1 MKFKSIVF
9 GAVLSTALTIT
20 AFANNP
26 PFKTAKN
33 IISEF
38 AESHVYTDA
47 NKLSRLLS
55 EDAIL
60 KFTRGDVVLTQN
72 QTSIMKLAK
81 QNDGVIQNCSTRI
94 KLIGSSEA
102 LVMAQ
107 VNFIYEDFT
116 IENFITIEL
125 DKNQGWQITR
135 INKFFTNAEKPRII
149 TRR

>member
-1 MKFKSIVF
+1 MKFKLIVL
-9 GAVLSTALTIT
+9 GAVLSIALTLT
-20 AFANNP
+20 AFADNRP
-26 PFKTAKN
+26 LKTAKN

-38 AESHVYTDA
+38 AESHVNTDA

-60 KFTRGDVVLTQN
+60 KFSKGDEVLTQHS
-72 QTSIMKLAK
+72 TAIMKLAK
-81 QNDGVIQNCSTRI
+81 QNNGVIQNCSTRME
-94 KLIGSSEA
+94 LIASSES
-102 LVMAQ
+102 LVLAQ

-125 DKNQGWQITR
+125 DKNQRWKITR
-135 INKFFTNAEKPRII
+135 INKFFTNAIKPSII

>member
-9 GAVLSTALTIT
+9 CAVLSTAFTLT
-20 AFANNP
+20 AFADNRP
-26 PFKTAKN
+26 SKTAKN

-38 AESHVYTDA
+38 AESHVNTDA

-60 KFTRGDVVLTQN
+60 KFSKGDEVLTQN
-72 QTSIMKLAK
+72 STSIMELAK
-81 QNDGVIQNCSTRI
+81 QNDGVIQNCSTRME
-94 KLIGSSEA
+94 LIASSEA
-102 LVMAQ
+102 LVIAQ

-116 IENFITIEL
+116 IENFITLEL
-125 DKNQGWQITR
+125 DKNQRWKITR
-135 INKFFTNAEKPRII
+135 INKFFSNAEKPRII

>member
-1 MKFKSIVF
+1 MKFKSIVL
-9 GAVLSTALTIT
+9 GAVLSIALTLT
-20 AFANNP
+20 AFANNRP
-26 PFKTAKN
+26 LKTAKN

-38 AESHVYTDA
+38 AESHVNTDA

-60 KFTRGDVVLTQN
+60 KFSKGDEVLTQN
-72 QTSIMKLAK
+72 STSIMKLAK
-81 QNDGVIQNCSTRI
+81 QNDGVIQNCSTRTE
-94 KLIGSSEA
+94 LIASSEA
-102 LVMAQ
+102 LVIAQ

-125 DKNQGWQITR
+125 DKNQRWKITR
-135 INKFFTNAEKPRII
+135 INKFFTDAAKPSII

>member
-1 MKFKSIVF
+1 MKFKSFLF
-9 GAVLSTALTIT
+9 GAVLSTALTLT
-20 AFANNP
+20 AFANNR

-38 AESHVYTDA
+38 AESHVNTDA
-47 NKLSRLLS
+47 SKLSRILS
-55 EDAIL
+55 KDAIL
-60 KFTRGDVVLTQN
+60 KFTKGEEILTQN
-72 QTSIMKLAK
+72 QPSIMKLAK
-81 QNDGVIQNCSTRI
+81 QNDGIVQNCSTNFE
-94 KLIGSSEA
+94 LIASSEA
-102 LVMAQ
+102 LVLAK
-107 VNFIYEDFT
+107 VDFIYEDFI

>member
-9 GAVLSTALTIT
+9 CAVLSTAFTLT
-20 AFANNP
+20 AFANNR

-33 IISEF
+33 VISEF
-38 AESHVYTDA
+38 AESHVNTDA

-60 KFTRGDVVLTQN
+60 KFSRGDVVLTQN

-81 QNDGVIQNCSTRI
+81 QNDGVIQNCSTRVE
-94 KLIGSSEA
+94 LIASSES
-102 LVMAQ
+102 LVIAQ

-125 DKNQGWQITR
+125 DKNQGWKITR
-135 INKFFTNAEKPRII
+135 INKFFSNAEKPRII